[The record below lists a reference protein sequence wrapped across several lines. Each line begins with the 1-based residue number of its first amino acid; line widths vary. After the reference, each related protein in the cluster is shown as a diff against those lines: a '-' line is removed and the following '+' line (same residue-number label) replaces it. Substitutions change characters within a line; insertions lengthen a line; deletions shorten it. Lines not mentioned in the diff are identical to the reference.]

1 MEITNEQQPIQ
12 EEIEFST
19 EIFNVT
25 NEPDDFSIILTNTS
39 DFVGMEMGGRR
50 C

>member
-1 MEITNEQQPIQ
+1 MEVSNEQQIQ

-39 DFVGMEMGGRR
+39 ELVGIEMGGRR